1 MNPASN
7 PLLKATRLPVFSSE
21 DCYNIYSLTNNTK
34 YNITYARQLKAEAG
48 GAHQRGVAL
57 ITAIL
62 VVALATIAAT
72 AILVSA
78 NVAIYRANNL
88 QASEKAWWLADGVE
102 SWVKSILVRDAQEN
116 QTDSFEDLWAKK
128 VILPPYDSNGETA
141 FISGEVVD
149 LQGLFNLNNLGVTD
163 TQQYKKYADQFSRL
177 AQQIDVDPFAATQLA
192 AAIRDWIDA
201 DDQPTGLGGAEDTD
215 YLSLQP
221 AYRTPNRYLESV
233 SEILAVKGMTK
244 EIYAKLM
251 QACPSR
257 GKAGPC
263 ITTLPLLGTAININT
278 APEIVLR
285 SMVTQPP
292 NPQFESFVND
302 REQSPSS
309 DVQNQQSAFD
319 ANSPPQTV
327 KSQFFMLQAEAFIGS
342 GRVALYSFY
351 YRPSSGAPVVL
362 GRSTDTP

>member
-1 MNPASN
+1 MSTASN
-7 PLLKATRLPVFSSE
+7 ALFVATRLPVFCSE
-21 DCYNIYSLTNNTK
+21 DCYNINNININTK
-34 YNITYARQLKAEAG
+34 YNITSAGHLKAGAG

-78 NVAIYRANNL
+78 NVAIYRAGNL
-88 QASEKAWWLADGVE
+88 QASEKAWWYASGIE
-102 SWVKSILVRDAQEN
+102 SWIKSILVRDAQNN
-116 QTDSFEDLWAKK
+116 Q
-128 VILPPYDSNGETA
+128 YDSYEDNWATEVGVLPVDEGVLR
-141 FISGEVVD
+141 GEVVD
-149 LQGLFNLNNLGVTD
+149 LQGLFNLNNLGVSD

-177 AQQIDVDPFAATQLA
+177 AQQIDVDPFVATQLA

-263 ITTLPLLGTAININT
+263 ITALPLLGTPLNINT

-292 NPQFESFVND
+292 NAQFESFVND

-309 DVQNQQSAFD
+309 NVQSQQAAFD

-327 KSQFFMLQAEAFIGS
+327 NSQFFMLHAEAFIGT